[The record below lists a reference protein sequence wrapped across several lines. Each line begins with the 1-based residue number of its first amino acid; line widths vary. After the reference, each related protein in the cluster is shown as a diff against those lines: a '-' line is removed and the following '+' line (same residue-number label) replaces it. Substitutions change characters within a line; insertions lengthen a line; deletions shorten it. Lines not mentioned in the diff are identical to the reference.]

1 MQYGESYMMIIIL
14 LRDFE
19 FPSTMIKIRMLFKSV
34 LVFPEL
40 FAICNC
46 HITGN
51 CYNPT
56 YNCYINSVLT

>member
-1 MQYGESYMMIIIL
+1 MQCGASYMMMIIL

-19 FPSTMIKIRMLFKSV
+19 FPSTMIKMSMLFKIVS
-34 LVFPEL
+34 VFPEL

-46 HITGN
+46 HITGD

-56 YNCYINSVLT
+56 

>member
-1 MQYGESYMMIIIL
+1 MQCDASYRMMIIL

-19 FPSTMIKIRMLFKSV
+19 FPSTMIKTSMLFKIVS
-34 LVFPEL
+34 VFPEL

-46 HITGN
+46 HITGD

-56 YNCYINSVLT
+56 EHKIVI

>member
-1 MQYGESYMMIIIL
+1 MQYGASYMMMVIL

-19 FPSTMIKIRMLFKSV
+19 FPSTMIKIRTLFKSIF
-34 LVFPEL
+34 VFPEL

-46 HITGN
+46 EITGN

-56 YNCYINSVLT
+56 

>member
-1 MQYGESYMMIIIL
+1 MVQYIAAVWCIIYDDDL

-19 FPSTMIKIRMLFKSV
+19 FPSTMIKMSMLFKIVSV
-34 LVFPEL
+34 SPEL

-46 HITGN
+46 HITGD

-56 YNCYINSVLT
+56 